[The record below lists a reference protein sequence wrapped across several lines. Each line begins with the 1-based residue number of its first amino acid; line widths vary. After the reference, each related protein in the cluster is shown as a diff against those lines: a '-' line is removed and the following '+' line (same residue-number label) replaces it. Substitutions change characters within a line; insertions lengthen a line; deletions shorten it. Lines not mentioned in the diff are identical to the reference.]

1 MKNREINDNV
11 YIPLAR
17 IIVMAKSGGLK
28 ALVVK

>member
-1 MKNREINDNV
+1 MKNKEINGNV

-17 IIVMAKSGGLK
+17 IVVMAKSGGLK